1 MSVAG
6 EEGKGTGE
14 ERGAGIN
21 FSFPKDLQNKLER
34 SSPKKPFSI

>member
-21 FSFPKDLQNKLER
+21 FIKLFFLLPKSK
-34 SSPKKPFSI
+34 